1 MNYHHIKLDVIV
13 EIASKEEIPLLKA
26 IELAKENIHDS
37 KLTKHGENTTT
48 CKILEVY

>member
-1 MNYHHIKLDVIV
+1 MNYHHIELAVIV
-13 EIASKEEIPLLKA
+13 EVESSEEIPYLRA